1 MIGSS
6 KNNRGNY
13 PRKCFR
19 TQEKETSGA
28 HHLMGSWKPGLSLT
42 PGAVLIDLRT
52 TGPDWCYLGTT
63 WSNAVRLG
71 FRTGLK

>member
-6 KNNRGNY
+6 KNNRENY
-13 PRKCFR
+13 PRKYFR

-28 HHLMGSWKPGLSLT
+28 HHLMGSWKPGLNLILGS
-42 PGAVLIDLRT
+42 VLMDLRT
-52 TGPDWCYLGTT
+52 TGPDRCYLGTT
-63 WSNAVRLG
+63 RSNAVRLG